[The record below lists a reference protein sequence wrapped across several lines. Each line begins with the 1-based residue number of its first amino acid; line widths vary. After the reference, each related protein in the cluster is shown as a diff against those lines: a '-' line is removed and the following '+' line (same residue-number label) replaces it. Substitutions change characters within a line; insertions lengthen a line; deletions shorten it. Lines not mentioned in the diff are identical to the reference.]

1 MGVLQRMKERSLI
14 KLLVR
19 HVGSNK
25 FLKSTGRWSKNARD
39 AFNFPNQIN
48 ALNTCLA
55 KGLKEVELVLR
66 YKGDS
71 DDRCY
76 RVQCT

>member
-1 MGVLQRMKERSLI
+1 MKQPSLI

-19 HVGSNK
+19 RVGSNM
-25 FLKSTGRWSKNARD
+25 FLKSTGRWSKNAQA

-48 ALNTCLA
+48 ALNACLA

-66 YKGDS
+66 YRGDS

-76 RVQCT
+76 RVHCT